1 MSDEENK
8 ENKAAKAVGELKEG
22 CNSLL
27 SVLLKNKL
35 VLIALCVIVVLLFLV
50 GIGIGSC
57 SSKSSKGTKA
67 KANAAVEEAVENW
80 DGLSEE
86 EIAAR
91 QAQAAQEAADKA
103 ASEAN
108 ASVEAGFYSII
119 SGQKIEKVAAE
130 NTPAANPI
138 YDFRYKVC
146 DMTTGLAAE
155 YVGTSATVVFPKEKD
170 GIPVVE
176 VSMTQQRGDTADK
189 TIVIPEGV
197 KIIGKFQNIAIT
209 SIDIPTTV
217 KVIRNSAF
225 YGAKIKGD
233 FVVHSSVMLGTGLFE
248 RAEIQRI
255 VWPFGTVP
263 ESAFKDAVGLTNVT
277 LSEAVKIIRRSAF
290 EVSLNW
296 GGTAA
301 NVRGAGVL
309 ESVTFPQAISEMG
322 RRAFRGN
329 MKLATVAGLDSCK
342 KFVNDGNKEG
352 ADDTGNT
359 GSTSDESYV
368 YEGEQFEYC
377 SALPIA
383 TENKLRSIGYTDTF
397 SWHKDQAPQ
406 RQ

>member
-67 KANAAVEEAVENW
+67 KAAVSVEEEENLE
-80 DGLSEE
+80 GLTEE

-91 QAQAAQEAADKA
+91 QAQAAQDAADKA

-119 SGQKIEKVAAE
+119 SGQKIEKAAAE
-130 NTPAANPI
+130 NTPASNPI

-146 DMTTGLAAE
+146 DMTAGLAAE
-155 YVGTSATVVFPKEKD
+155 YVGTSATVVFPKEIE
-170 GIPVVE
+170 GVPVVE

-189 TIVIPEGV
+189 TIIIPEGV

-209 SIDIPTTV
+209 SIDIPTTL
-217 KVIRNSAF
+217 KVIRNKAF

-255 VWPFGTVP
+255 VWPFGSVP
-263 ESAFKDAVGLTNVT
+263 SETFKDAVGLTNVT
-277 LSEAVKIIRRSAF
+277 LSEAVKIIGRSAF
-290 EVSLNW
+290 EVSVNW
-296 GGTAA
+296 NGTAA
-301 NVRGAGVL
+301 SVKGAGAL

-342 KFVNDGNKEG
+342 KFVNDGNIEVG
-352 ADDTGNT
+352 DDTGNT
-359 GSTSDESYV
+359 SSTSDESTV
-368 YEGEQFEYC
+368 YTGEQFAYC
-377 SALPIA
+377 SALPVA
-383 TENKLRSIGYTDTF
+383 TENKIRSIGYFGTF